1 LESLN
6 VVGDLTVQESHPIG
20 SQEAQAP
27 PETQVDQT
35 HRLVEGCVFRGDI
48 AVVRHRFHGLEF
60 GKNGILFGM
69 KFPKC
74 EHMIVRLKRTTGWMK
89 ER

>member
-1 LESLN
+1 LESLD
-6 VVGDLTVQESHPIG
+6 VIGDLTMQESHPIG

-48 AVVRHRFHGLEF
+48 AVVRHRFHRLEF
-60 GKNGILFGM
+60 SEDGTLFGM
-69 KFPKC
+69 EFAKC
-74 EHMIVRLKRTTGWMK
+74 EHGLVRL
-89 ER
+89 